1 MTVDL
6 RSIAKALVAAG
17 APFLVLLGINVEMVD
32 SGILIHIPESA
43 EAWTAIGVSVA
54 QGLGV
59 WRVPNKV

>member
-1 MTVDL
+1 MDL
-6 RSIAKALVAAG
+6 RSIAKALVAFG
-17 APFLVLLGINVEMVD
+17 SPYLVLLGINVEIVD
-32 SGILIHIPESA
+32 AGILIHIPESG